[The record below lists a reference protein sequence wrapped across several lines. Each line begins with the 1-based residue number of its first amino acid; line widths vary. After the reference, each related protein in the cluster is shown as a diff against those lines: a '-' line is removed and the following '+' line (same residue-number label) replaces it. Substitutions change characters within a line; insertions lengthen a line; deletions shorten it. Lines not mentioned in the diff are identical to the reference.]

1 MNGLNGLLSGRG
13 IWLLI
18 LGFIG
23 TYGFTSYNNMAKGEQ
38 TVKRQWAQVEESY
51 QSRMD
56 KTKNLLAIV
65 EKAANFEK
73 ETLTDIIDARAKA
86 TSIQLDADNLTP
98 ENIDKFQAAQE
109 QFGQSLGRL
118 MMTVERY
125 PELKSV
131 DAFRDFQTQY
141 EGIENRISTERKRYN
156 IEVET
161 FNKSIV
167 TFPKNMMAKVLGFK
181 EFGFFKAATGTEEA
195 PDISN
200 M

>member
-1 MNGLNGLLSGRG
+1 MNNFLKGKGTL
-13 IWLLI
+13 IVI
-18 LGFIG
+18 LGLVLMGVFSCS
-23 TYGFTSYNNMAKGEQ
+23 SYNSMATAEQ
-38 TVKRQWAQVEESY
+38 TVKKQWAQVEDSY

-65 EKAANFEK
+65 QKAANFEK
-73 ETLTDIIDARAKA
+73 ETLTDIIEARAKA
-86 TSIQLDADNLTP
+86 TSIQIDANNLTP
-98 ENIDKFQAAQE
+98 ENIEKFQAAQD

-161 FNKSIV
+161 FNKKIV
-167 TFPKNMMAKVLGFK
+167 TFPKNLMAKMFGFK
-181 EFGFFKAATGTEEA
+181 EFGFFKAAVGAETA

>member
-1 MNGLNGLLSGRG
+1 MSGLLKGKV
-13 IWLLI
+13 IWIIAAVLL
-18 LGFIG
+18 GV
-23 TYGFTSYNNMAKGEQ
+23 YGCSSYNSMATQEQ
-38 TVKRQWAQVEESY
+38 TVKKQWANVENSY

-73 ETLTDIIDARAKA
+73 GTLKDVIEARAKA
-86 TSIQLDADNLTP
+86 SSIQLSTNDLTP
-98 ENIDKFQAAQE
+98 ENIQKFQAAQD

-118 MMTVERY
+118 MVTVERY

-141 EGIENRISTERKRYN
+141 EGMENRISTERKRYN
-156 IEVET
+156 DEVEI
-161 FNKSIV
+161 FNKSII
-167 TFPKNMMAKVLGFK
+167 TFPKTLLAKLFGFK
-181 EFGFFKAATGTEEA
+181 EYGFFKAAAGADVA
-195 PDISN
+195 PDIKN

>member
-1 MNGLNGLLSGRG
+1 MNNLFKGKIIWIAVILL
-13 IWLLI
+13 
-18 LGFIG
+18 LGV
-23 TYGFTSYNNMAKGEQ
+23 YGCSSYNSMATAEQ
-38 TVKRQWAQVEESY
+38 TVKKQWGQVENAY

-65 EKAANFEK
+65 QKAANFEK
-73 ETLTDIIDARAKA
+73 GTLTEVIEARAKA
-86 TSIQLDADNLTP
+86 SSVQLSTNDLTP
-98 ENIDKFQAAQE
+98 ENIQKFQAAQD

-118 MMTVERY
+118 MVTVERY

-156 IEVET
+156 DEVET
-161 FNKSIV
+161 FNKKIV
-167 TFPKNMMAKVLGFK
+167 TFPKNMMAKMFGYK
-181 EFGFFKAATGTEEA
+181 EFGYFKAAAGSENA

>member
-1 MNGLNGLLSGRG
+1 MNNLFKGKVIWIAVILL
-13 IWLLI
+13 
-18 LGFIG
+18 LGV
-23 TYGFTSYNNMAKGEQ
+23 YGCSSYNSIATAEQ
-38 TVKRQWAQVEESY
+38 TVKKQWGQVENAY

-65 EKAANFEK
+65 QKAANFEK
-73 ETLTDIIDARAKA
+73 GTLTEVIEARAKA
-86 TSIQLDADNLTP
+86 SSVQLSTNDLTP
-98 ENIDKFQAAQE
+98 ENIQKFQAAQD

-118 MMTVERY
+118 MVTVERY

-156 IEVET
+156 DEVET
-161 FNKSIV
+161 FNKKIV
-167 TFPKNMMAKVLGFK
+167 TFPKNMMAKMFGYK
-181 EFGFFKAATGTEEA
+181 EFGYFKAAAGSENA

>member
-1 MNGLNGLLSGRG
+1 MGNLLKGKAVW
-13 IWLLI
+13 IAVIAI
-18 LGFIG
+18 LGI
-23 TYGFTSYNNMAKGEQ
+23 YGCSSYNSMAKSEQ
-38 TVKRQWAQVEESY
+38 SVKRQWAQVEETY

-73 ETLTDIIDARAKA
+73 GTLKEVVEARAKA
-86 TSIQLDADNLTP
+86 TSVQLNVDELTP
-98 ENIDKFQAAQE
+98 ENIEKFQQAQD

-118 MMTVERY
+118 MAVAENY

-141 EGIENRISTERKRYN
+141 EGMENRISTERKRYN

-161 FNKSIV
+161 FNRSIV
-167 TFPKNMMAKVLGFK
+167 TFPKSLLAKL
-181 EFGFFKAATGTEEA
+181 FGFSEKGYFKAATGADQA
-195 PDISN
+195 PDIKG

>member
-1 MNGLNGLLSGRG
+1 MNNLLKGKTIWIVVAAILCLYGCSAYNG
-13 IWLLI
+13 
-18 LGFIG
+18 
-23 TYGFTSYNNMAKGEQ
+23 MAKSEQ
-38 TVKRQWAQVEESY
+38 GVKKQWAQVEESY

-65 EKAANFEK
+65 EKSANFEK
-73 ETLTDIIDARAKA
+73 GTLKEVIEARSRA
-86 TSIQLDADNLTP
+86 TSVQLNVDELTP
-98 ENIDKFQAAQE
+98 ENIEKFQQAQD

-118 MMTVERY
+118 MAVSEAY

-156 IEVET
+156 IEVES
-161 FNKSIV
+161 FNTAIVVFPKSI
-167 TFPKNMMAKVLGFK
+167 FAKIFGFK
-181 EFGFFKAATGTEEA
+181 EKGYFKAQAGAEYA
-195 PDISN
+195 PDIKD